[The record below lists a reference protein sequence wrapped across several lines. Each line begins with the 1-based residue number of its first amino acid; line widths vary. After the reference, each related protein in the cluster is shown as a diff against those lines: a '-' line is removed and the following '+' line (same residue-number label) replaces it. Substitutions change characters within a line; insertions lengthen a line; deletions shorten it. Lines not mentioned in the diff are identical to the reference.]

1 MFIYII
7 IFLYL
12 LFLTYKYDVKK
23 SKQYFKVNYIFSC
36 IVLIIVAGVRY
47 RIGYDTSNYMESY
60 KYAPSLSD
68 IINGLQFYGD
78 PLWMYIIA
86 ISKEIYNDFFVVQIF
101 QAIIVNV
108 AVFWF
113 VKRHSPKPF
122 LSILLY
128 FLLLWWNLCFEAM
141 REAIAA
147 SFFLYALDAILFNKG
162 LKAYYLRVWPAIF
175 AHTFGFVTLLFPFIK
190 YLKIN
195 KYTIIVIIVILV
207 MTFSIKDYIND
218 ITMLLEMA
226 SEISADSTSDLA
238 LDKATEYFDSD
249 TFGESNL
256 SVNGVISM
264 VIGGIFPCLVLI
276 FMLKNKTV
284 LGKSNLTPF
293 VFVYLCIVILRL
305 QIPIFFRFLNYFEL
319 LVIVAF
325 TQAIYLERIT
335 IKRQIAYFSM
345 FAMVFIRM
353 YSLNAYDVGT
363 LVKAYRRYVP
373 YNSIFQR
380 NYNKESETIFSSK

>member
-7 IFLYL
+7 ILLYL

-190 YLKIN
+190 YLKIK
-195 KYTIIVIIVILV
+195 KYTIILFLAIFI
-207 MTFSIKDYIND
+207 FSFYIKDNINN
-218 ITMLLEMA
+218 IISLLEM
-226 SEISADSTSDLA
+226 TSDMA
-238 LDKATEYFDSD
+238 MDKATKYFDSD
-249 TFGESNL
+249 TYGESNWNI
-256 SVNGVISM
+256 NGIISM
-264 VIGGIFPCLVLI
+264 IIGGILPCLSI
-276 FMLKNKTV
+276 IIILKNKKN
-284 LGKSNLTPF
+284 LGKNNLIPF

-345 FAMVFIRM
+345 FMMVFMRM

>member
-101 QAIIVNV
+101 QATIVNV

-113 VKRHSPKPF
+113 VKRHSPKPS

-141 REAIAA
+141 REAIAV

-162 LKAYYLRVWPAIF
+162 LKTYYLRVWPAIF
-175 AHTFGFVTLLFPFIK
+175 AHTFGFVTLLFPLIK
-190 YLKIN
+190 YLKIK
-195 KYTIIVIIVILV
+195 KYTIILFLVIFILLFYV
-207 MTFSIKDYIND
+207 KDNINNI
-218 ITMLLEMA
+218 ITLLEM
-226 SEISADSTSDLA
+226 TSDMA
-238 LDKATEYFDSD
+238 MDKATKYFDSD
-249 TFGESNL
+249 TYGESNWNI
-256 SVNGVISM
+256 NGIISM
-264 VIGGIFPCLVLI
+264 IIGGILPCLSI
-276 FMLKNKTV
+276 IIILKNK
-284 LGKSNLTPF
+284 KNLEENNLIPF
-293 VFVYLCIVILRL
+293 VFIYLCIVILKL

>member
-190 YLKIN
+190 YLKIK
-195 KYTIIVIIVILV
+195 KYTIILFLAIFI
-207 MTFSIKDYIND
+207 FSFYIKDNINN
-218 ITMLLEMA
+218 IISLLEM
-226 SEISADSTSDLA
+226 TSDMA
-238 LDKATEYFDSD
+238 MDKATKYFDSD
-249 TFGESNL
+249 IFGESNWNI
-256 SVNGVISM
+256 NGIISM
-264 VIGGIFPCLVLI
+264 IIGGILPCLSI
-276 FMLKNKTV
+276 IIILKNKKN
-284 LGKSNLTPF
+284 LGKNNLIPF

>member
-7 IFLYL
+7 ILLYL

-190 YLKIN
+190 YLKIK
-195 KYTIIVIIVILV
+195 KYTIILFLAIFI
-207 MTFSIKDYIND
+207 FSFYIKDNINN
-218 ITMLLEMA
+218 IISLLEM
-226 SEISADSTSDLA
+226 TSDMA
-238 LDKATEYFDSD
+238 MDKATKYFDSD
-249 TFGESNL
+249 IFGESNWNI
-256 SVNGVISM
+256 NGIISM
-264 VIGGIFPCLVLI
+264 IIGGILPCLSI
-276 FMLKNKTV
+276 IIILKNKKN
-284 LGKSNLTPF
+284 LGKNNLIPF